1 MLSAVVR
8 VGKNGAFVDNAHS
21 GGMFAR
27 IDVNNGEI
35 GKAVFDQYGNNKS
48 EWNGLDYNEERF
60 VPHWPD
66 IKEFVCDIS
75 KKILHHRLVAMDVTV
90 TQENK
95 PLLIEYNLHSFSYWL
110 FMMTNQK
117 PLGEYTDEI
126 IEYCSLNRS
135 KIYGKITF

>member
-1 MLSAVVR
+1 MRMKIFSLIKSILS
-8 VGKNGAFVDNAHS
+8 
-21 GGMFAR
+21 
-27 IDVNNGEI
+27 I
-35 GKAVFDQYGNNKS
+35 GKAVFDQYGNKTS

-60 VPHWPD
+60 VPHWSD

-117 PLGEYTDEI
+117 PLGEYADEI
-126 IEYCSLNRS
+126 IEYCSLNKS
-135 KIYGKITF
+135 KIYDKITF